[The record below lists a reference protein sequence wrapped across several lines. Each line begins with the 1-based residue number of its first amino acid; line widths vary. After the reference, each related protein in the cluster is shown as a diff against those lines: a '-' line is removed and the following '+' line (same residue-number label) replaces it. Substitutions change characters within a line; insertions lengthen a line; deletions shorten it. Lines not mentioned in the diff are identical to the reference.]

1 MLPALPSDNPAG
13 PIRYLYCSES
23 TNQRE
28 IYLSVWSHD
37 NRNSLSSSL
46 SHIHGMLECDVLE
59 EVEETLQGVVS
70 LGSASLPCPPL
81 NIVGVD
87 CLGPGELSKY
97 NLESRNQVII
107 IL

>member
-1 MLPALPSDNPAG
+1 M
-13 PIRYLYCSES
+13 
-23 TNQRE
+23 
-28 IYLSVWSHD
+28 
-37 NRNSLSSSL
+37 